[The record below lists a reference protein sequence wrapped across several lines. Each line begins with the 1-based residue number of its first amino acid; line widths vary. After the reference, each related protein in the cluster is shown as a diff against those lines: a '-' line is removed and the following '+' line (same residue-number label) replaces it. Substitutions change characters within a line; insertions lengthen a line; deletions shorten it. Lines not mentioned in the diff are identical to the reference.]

1 MQMKRTLQLA
11 KERAQSGFALL
22 AKRMVADADASL
34 LEALTAARSAMDQSA
49 MHAAR
54 KFLRNDGDRL
64 VSYLDVFYRNY
75 LDRAMQTMY
84 SRLRPELNDFSA
96 LEMSLID
103 DETMNRQIEVDRL
116 LLRMRDADPENLGK
130 INLMIAQLH
139 GEHEIKERE
148 NPFRPYLLARSL
160 HEVLKEM
167 VEDEYVVKALFQ
179 YLSDAMMKHLPSF
192 YIGIRD
198 AFESTGVQA
207 TLSARPSMLSKGQRD
222 LLAQKA
228 WRANFNASLAA
239 LGGGSAS
246 GTLDAPATEVANAE
260 FGFQDLVRQIFN
272 LPQWAGKAR
281 AQQPVAGA
289 PQLPQQV
296 QPQSHLPSQQGAPLP
311 QGQGV
316 QPSVQSTVQTQ
327 QAVGQ
332 QQVQAQQAH
341 ALPPASE
348 GMLSKLKQYQQ
359 MAAAGKPVNDQI
371 TVEQNQLFAVREE
384 INNEEA
390 TSQEFLTIE
399 LIALLFSFILMDEQ
413 ISVVMREKI
422 GRLQIPFLKAAMI
435 EPEVLHNTTHPARQ
449 LLNRMG
455 SIAVKLD
462 PDAPLTKQIEKEITR
477 VVEKILSNFDRDTV
491 VFKNCLDEFE
501 QFIVQELQYTEPT
514 DGECEPVDREFIE
527 EAEKI
532 CVILAIV
539 TKAFDDVLA
548 PLIVDGRIVDFIMQT
563 WTRVVAYSIYKEMSA
578 GNTMRVAGPATMP
591 YLTILPDLVWS
602 AQLRPT
608 NQERSALMRFLPG
621 LVVRLKNGLKSI
633 RLSDEKYHRALD
645 QLVSV
650 HTEVLGASQ
659 MVEVAEIVSL
669 EQLQEHFT
677 TLGMNARLS
686 AMTESG
692 KITIQPDIIEAIL
705 AERKTAATLFLAPIE
720 VSELQSDV
728 DWLKQLQLGVCI
740 TYHADGSDKIARLAH
755 VSSQRLL
762 YLFKPDDHAP
772 PMVFSSGALS
782 KAAREATIGL
792 VEASPLFERAVE
804 AIMADAEAT

>member
-11 KERAQSGFALL
+11 KDRAQSGFALL

-84 SRLRPELNDFSA
+84 TNLRPELQNFTSME
-96 LEMSLID
+96 LSLID

-167 VEDEYVVKALFQ
+167 VEDETVVKVLFQ
-179 YLSDAMMKHLPSF
+179 YLSDSMMKQLPTF
-192 YIGIRD
+192 YISIRD

-228 WRANFNASLAA
+228 WRSNFNASLAS
-239 LGGGSAS
+239 LGSA
-246 GTLDAPATEVANAE
+246 APGYLGAPPEEDNSNNAE

-281 AQQPVAGA
+281 S
-289 PQLPQQV
+289 V
-296 QPQSHLPSQQGAPLP
+296 Q
-311 QGQGV
+311 
-316 QPSVQSTVQTQ
+316 SVQSTGGMQLPPQLQQLQQSQGGVPQSQGTQ
-327 QAVGQ
+327 QAPQ
-332 QQVQAQQAH
+332 QQPVQQAQYQSQANDN
-341 ALPPASE
+341 ANRQTLAPASE

-371 TVEQNQLFAVREE
+371 TVGQNQLFAVREE
-384 INNEEA
+384 IHTEEA
-390 TSQEFLTIE
+390 TSQEFITIE

-413 ISVVMREKI
+413 ISVVLREKI

-462 PDAPLTKQIEKEITR
+462 PDAPTTNQIEKEITR
-477 VVEKILSNFDRDTV
+477 IVEKILSKFDRDTAI
-491 VFKNCLDEFE
+491 FKECLGELE
-501 QFIVQELQYTEPT
+501 QFIVHELHY
-514 DGECEPVDREFIE
+514 DEPVDGEGERVNRDIIE
-527 EAEKI
+527 DAEKI

-539 TKAFDDVLA
+539 AKAFDNVLES
-548 PLIVDGRIVDFIMQT
+548 LIVDGRIVDFIMQT
-563 WTRVVAYSIYKEMSA
+563 WTRVVAWSIYKEMGSS
-578 GNTMRVAGPATMP
+578 NSVRTAGPATMP
-591 YLTILPDLVWS
+591 YLEILPELVWS

-608 NQERSALMRFLPG
+608 NQERSVLMRFLPG

-633 RLSDEKYHRALD
+633 RLGDEKYQHALD

-659 MVEVAEIVSL
+659 MMETVAPVSL
-669 EQLQEHFT
+669 EDLQTHFA
-677 TLGMNARLS
+677 TLDMNSRLT
-686 AMTESG
+686 AMTEAG
-692 KITIQPDIIEAIL
+692 RITIQADVIESVL
-705 AERKTAATLFLAPIE
+705 AERKAVAKLFLVPEEI
-720 VSELQSDV
+720 SDLQSDV
-728 DWLKQLQLGVCI
+728 DWLAQLQLGICI
-740 TYHADGSDKIARLAH
+740 TYQADGADNIARLIH
-755 VSSQRLL
+755 ISSQRML
-762 YLFKPDDHAP
+762 YLFKPDDNSD

-782 KAAREATIGL
+782 KAVREGVIGL
-792 VEASPLFERAVE
+792 FESAPLFERAVD
-804 AIMADAEAT
+804 AIMTDAEST